1 MRAAVIC
8 AVISGD
14 PPFSF
19 AWYKDEQLIK
29 DHSSISV
36 KNIDEF
42 TSHLAITRLGPE
54 SNGNY
59 TCKVTN
65 SGGTDEKFDVLS
77 MKGKEIST
85 LFLFLDYFNGNI
97 IHL

>member
-1 MRAAVIC
+1 MRAAVTC

-29 DHSSISV
+29 DHSSVSL

-77 MKGKEIST
+77 MKGKELFI
-85 LFLFLDYFNGNI
+85 LFLFFDYFNDI
-97 IHL
+97 IRLN